1 MRWRRDRRVPERS
14 TLGVRDLAAEATAG
28 ILQRPARSLLTTL
41 GTVLGVGAFVAVLGL
56 TSTAAGQISS
66 HFDALKQTT
75 VTVTDVGDGRER
87 DKDAPAPVAFPG
99 DADQRVTA
107 LNGAVGA
114 GVFWP
119 VSLSKP
125 VIGASVAV
133 TARSSGN
140 AGDLPVYAAS
150 AGLFGAI
157 EPTVRVGRVFDRF
170 HDRRGERVAVLGA
183 AAAARLGISQL
194 HAQPAVFING
204 AAFTVVGIIDDA
216 ERLPELLL
224 GIIVPRGTAERMYRP
239 PDPTI
244 SPAQMVIRTRLG
256 AAQLI
261 ARQAALALRPD
272 RPDLLQA
279 TPPADPHQLSDS
291 VSGELTGLFLTL
303 AAICL
308 VIGAVGITNT
318 TLVAV
323 LERVGEIGLRR
334 SLGARP
340 RHIAAQFLT
349 ESTVLGT
356 VGGLTG
362 TALGVGV
369 VLTVAL
375 VRDWTAVLDP
385 ATVLPAPLIGSVV
398 GMLAG
403 LYPALRAA
411 TTEPLEALRR

>member
-1 MRWRRDRRVPERS
+1 M
-14 TLGVRDLAAEATAG
+14 GARDLLAEASAG
-28 ILQRPARSLLTTL
+28 VLQRPARSILTTL

-56 TSTAAGQISS
+56 TSTAAAQISG

-87 DKDAPAPVAFPG
+87 DKSDPAPVNFPA

-107 LNGAVGA
+107 LNGSVAA
-114 GVFWP
+114 GVYWS
-119 VSLSKP
+119 VRLSKP
-125 VIGASVAV
+125 VIGASVTV
-133 TARSSGN
+133 SERSTAN

-150 AGLFGAI
+150 AGLFGVMH
-157 EPTVRVGRVFDRF
+157 PTVMAGRLFDDF
-170 HDRRGERVAVLGA
+170 HDQRGERVAVLGA

-194 HAQPAVFING
+194 SAQPAVFING
-204 AAFTVVGIIDDA
+204 VAFTVVGIIDDVQ
-216 ERLPELLL
+216 RLPEMLL
-224 GIIVPRGTAERMYRP
+224 GIILPRGTAERLYPP

-244 SPAQMVIRTRLG
+244 SPAQMVIQTRLG
-256 AAQLI
+256 APQLI
-261 ARQAALALRPD
+261 AGQVAMALRPD
-272 RPDLLQA
+272 LPALLQA
-279 TPPADPHQLSDS
+279 TPPADPHELSDN

-323 LERVGEIGLRR
+323 LERVDEIGLRR

-340 RHIAAQFLT
+340 RHVAAQFLT
-349 ESTVLGT
+349 ESTALGT
-356 VGGLTG
+356 LGGLTG
-362 TALGVGV
+362 TALGVAV
-369 VLTVAL
+369 VVTVA
-375 VRDWTAVLDP
+375 VAKNWTAVLDP
-385 ATVLPAPLIGSVV
+385 VTVLPAPLIGSVV

-411 TTEPLEALRR
+411 TIEPVEALRR